1 MEAQETKFSFVYHE
15 VKQRILTNQ
24 IPPGDY
30 MPSSRIL
37 CHQFNV
43 SRYTINRV
51 FEALQKEGY
60 IEIKPRIAPIVLPR
74 EAVIQ
79 QENEGI
85 DILRS
90 RDNILQL
97 YQTFALI
104 LPSLLSFAAK
114 HCNLEILYHYKK
126 AMKVSRMGISA
137 GGWRPVSNLLKEILT
152 IGGSPLL
159 GNLYSV
165 FELHSHLSFFTENST
180 FFLKV
185 LRKDSIPI
193 TANLISILKEKDTH
207 VMYTQLTHLLHKFV
221 YAVQETLQ
229 HLADTLETY
238 PLQSPAAFSWRPT
251 AWQGLFLYSH
261 R

>member
-126 AMKVSRMGISA
+126 AMKVSRTGISA
-137 GGWRPVSNLLKEILT
+137 GGWRPVSNLLKEILHRKQYLFSESLT
-152 IGGSPLL
+152 KGFHPHNSKSYQYPERKGYTCYVYSADSSSSQICICCSRNPAASGRYIGDL
-159 GNLYSV
+159 
-165 FELHSHLSFFTENST
+165 
-180 FFLKV
+180 
-185 LRKDSIPI
+185 
-193 TANLISILKEKDTH
+193 
-207 VMYTQLTHLLHKFV
+207 
-221 YAVQETLQ
+221 
-229 HLADTLETY
+229 
-238 PLQSPAAFSWRPT
+238 SPAEPCCFFMET
-251 AWQGLFLYSH
+251 NAWQGLFLYSH

>member
-126 AMKVSRMGISA
+126 AIPYGNFRRRVASCIKSVKRNSDNWRKSLA
-137 GGWRPVSNLLKEILT
+137 GE
-152 IGGSPLL
+152 PLFCL
-159 GNLYSV
+159 
-165 FELHSHLSFFTENST
+165 
-180 FFLKV
+180 
-185 LRKDSIPI
+185 
-193 TANLISILKEKDTH
+193 
-207 VMYTQLTHLLHKFV
+207 
-221 YAVQETLQ
+221 
-229 HLADTLETY
+229 
-238 PLQSPAAFSWRPT
+238 
-251 AWQGLFLYSH
+251 
-261 R
+261 

>member
-1 MEAQETKFSFVYHE
+1 MGMEAQETKFSFVYHE

-165 FELHSHLSFFTENST
+165 F
-180 FFLKV
+180 
-185 LRKDSIPI
+185 
-193 TANLISILKEKDTH
+193 
-207 VMYTQLTHLLHKFV
+207 
-221 YAVQETLQ
+221 
-229 HLADTLETY
+229 
-238 PLQSPAAFSWRPT
+238 
-251 AWQGLFLYSH
+251 
-261 R
+261 

>member
-85 DILRS
+85 TFCEVVITFYSYIDICL
-90 RDNILQL
+90 D
-97 YQTFALI
+97 T
-104 LPSLLSFAAK
+104 SLLVKLCS
-114 HCNLEILYHYKK
+114 K
-126 AMKVSRMGISA
+126 A
-137 GGWRPVSNLLKEILT
+137 L
-152 IGGSPLL
+152 
-159 GNLYSV
+159 
-165 FELHSHLSFFTENST
+165 
-180 FFLKV
+180 
-185 LRKDSIPI
+185 
-193 TANLISILKEKDTH
+193 
-207 VMYTQLTHLLHKFV
+207 
-221 YAVQETLQ
+221 
-229 HLADTLETY
+229 
-238 PLQSPAAFSWRPT
+238 
-251 AWQGLFLYSH
+251 
-261 R
+261 

>member
-1 MEAQETKFSFVYHE
+1 MGMEAQETKFSFVYHE

-104 LPSLLSFAAK
+104 LPSLLSF
-114 HCNLEILYHYKK
+114 
-126 AMKVSRMGISA
+126 VSLQKSYEGLPYGNFRRRVASCIKSVKRNSDNWRKSLA
-137 GGWRPVSNLLKEILT
+137 GE
-152 IGGSPLL
+152 PLFCL
-159 GNLYSV
+159 
-165 FELHSHLSFFTENST
+165 
-180 FFLKV
+180 
-185 LRKDSIPI
+185 
-193 TANLISILKEKDTH
+193 
-207 VMYTQLTHLLHKFV
+207 
-221 YAVQETLQ
+221 
-229 HLADTLETY
+229 
-238 PLQSPAAFSWRPT
+238 
-251 AWQGLFLYSH
+251 
-261 R
+261 